1 MDSNSKLPVTVLFTI
16 ALLTGFISI
25 AYTQSVHAMSIDPN
39 GLPGIADNPAFDLLK
54 GKGIKGDT
62 KTTGSAA
69 ALSGPKDSN
78 GDKVNKGDIAV
89 PNSLSQAEKGMK
101 FGHLTVKVHTVDS
114 FNQLEPIQSSDFT
127 VSVSGNQ
134 QSPDTFPGSESGT
147 DVKVGFGNY
156 QVTEDVPDN
165 SNIGGGHMSIH
176 FSQDCSGTM
185 HNGEDK
191 TCTITNTIR

>member
-16 ALLTGFISI
+16 ALLTGFISV

-54 GKGIKGDT
+54 GKGIKDDT
-62 KTTGSAA
+62 KATGPA

-134 QSPDTFPGSESGT
+134 QSPDTFSGSESG
-147 DVKVGFGNY
+147 Y
-156 QVTEDVPDN
+156 
-165 SNIGGGHMSIH
+165 
-176 FSQDCSGTM
+176 
-185 HNGEDK
+185 
-191 TCTITNTIR
+191 

>member
-16 ALLTGFISI
+16 ALLTGFIFV
-25 AYTQSVHAMSIDPN
+25 AYTQSVHALSINLN

-54 GKGIKGDT
+54 GNGIKGDT
-62 KTTGSAA
+62 KTTKSA
-69 ALSGPKDSN
+69 ALSGPEDSN
-78 GDKVNKGDIAV
+78 GDKVNKGDTTV
-89 PNSLSQAEKGMK
+89 PDSSSQAGKGMK

-127 VSVSGNQ
+127 VSVNGNQ
-134 QSPDTFPGSESGT
+134 QSPDTFSGSESGT
-147 DVKVGFGNY
+147 DVKLGFGNY

-165 SNIGGGHMSIH
+165 SNTGEGHMSIH
-176 FSQDCSGTM
+176 FSQDCSGIM
-185 HNGEDK
+185 HNSEDK

>member
-16 ALLTGFISI
+16 ALLTGFISV

-62 KTTGSAA
+62 KTTGPA

-78 GDKVNKGDIAV
+78 GDKVNKGDTTV
-89 PNSLSQAEKGMK
+89 PDSLSQAGKGMK

-134 QSPDTFPGSESGT
+134 QSPDTFSGSESGT

-156 QVTEDVPDN
+156 QVTEDVPNN
-165 SNIGGGHMSIH
+165 SNTGEGHMSIH
-176 FSQDCSGTM
+176 FSQDCSGIM
-185 HNGEDK
+185 HVNEDK

>member
-16 ALLTGFISI
+16 ALLTGFISV
-25 AYTQSVHAMSIDPN
+25 AYIQSVHALSIDPN

-54 GKGIKGDT
+54 GKNIKGDT
-62 KTTGSAA
+62 KTTKSAA

-78 GDKVNKGDIAV
+78 GDIVNKGDTSV
-89 PNSLSQAEKGMK
+89 PNLLSQAGKGMK

-134 QSPDTFPGSESGT
+134 QSPDTFSGSESGT

-156 QVTEDVPDN
+156 QVTEDVPN
-165 SNIGGGHMSIH
+165 ISNTGDGHMSIH
-176 FSQDCSGTM
+176 FSQDCSGIM
-185 HNGEDK
+185 HNSEDK
-191 TCTITNTIR
+191 TCTITNAIR